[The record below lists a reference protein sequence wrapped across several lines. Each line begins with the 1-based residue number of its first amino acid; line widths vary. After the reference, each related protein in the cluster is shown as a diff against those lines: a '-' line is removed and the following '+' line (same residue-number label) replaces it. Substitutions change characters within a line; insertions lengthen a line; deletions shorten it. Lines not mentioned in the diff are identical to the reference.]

1 MIQFRRSP
9 HQDATTQTQSGAF
22 ATTGAEVPVGPDRVQ
37 PALTLR
43 AVWSKFRAAE
53 RRFSASIWGDLL
65 GCACLAIIFVGL
77 AAVLGVKTR

>member
-1 MIQFRRSP
+1 MYQFRKSP

-37 PALTLR
+37 HALTLR

-53 RRFSASIWGDLL
+53 RKFSASIWGDLL

-77 AAVLGVKTR
+77 LCLPLFWE